1 MRRLAGVF
9 TLTTALIFLI
19 VAIEPAGAA
28 HADPVCSAD
37 QVRLGTCLSGPPKA
51 SIGGHDVELSD
62 AVNRGGGP
70 TGGRVPGSG
79 SARKPTAAEERRAR
93 EQAGGR
99 PEFWVVYTPPPE
111 APVVTISDIASFR
124 PAVGGNHTE
133 PNGWTVVGLHTN
145 FYSDAGSHVVDGTL
159 LGAAASVR
167 FTPTTWTWDFGDGT
181 SLISKWPGASWAAL
195 GVGEFEQTATSHV
208 YATATTATIRLTIDF
223 SAEYRIGA
231 GEWTPIAGSLP
242 VQAPPMTIIAGGAK
256 TVLVGHDCGSN
267 PRGPG
272 C

>member
-1 MRRLAGVF
+1 LQLSRSSSIAVVLALVF
-9 TLTTALIFLI
+9 VWVFIA
-19 VAIEPAGAA
+19 AIAPA
-28 HADPVCSAD
+28 HACDKYTQQTTGSCATTGVGGGKIDLESSRSSGG
-37 QVRLGTCLSGPPKA
+37 QSGP
-51 SIGGHDVELSD
+51 SD
-62 AVNRGGGP
+62 PARGG
-70 TGGRVPGSG
+70 G
-79 SARKPTAAEERRAR
+79 SARKPTAAEERLAR

-133 PNGWTVVGLHTN
+133 PNGWTVIGLHTN

-208 YATATTATIRLTIDF
+208 YATATTATIRLSIDF
-223 SAEYRIGA
+223 SAKYRIGA

-242 VQAPPMTIIAGGAK
+242 VQAPPTTIIAGGAK

>member
-1 MRRLAGVF
+1 MACAVATGV
-9 TLTTALIFLI
+9 
-19 VAIEPAGAA
+19 GGG
-28 HADPVCSAD
+28 
-37 QVRLGTCLSGPPKA
+37 QVDLESSSSSGGQSGP
-51 SIGGHDVELSD
+51 SD
-62 AVNRGGGP
+62 PARGG
-70 TGGRVPGSG
+70 G
-79 SARKPTAAEERRAR
+79 SARKPTAAEERLAR

-133 PNGWTVVGLHTN
+133 PNGWTVIGLHTN

-167 FTPTTWTWDFGDGT
+167 FTPTAWTWDFGDGT
-181 SLISKWPGASWAAL
+181 SLSSKWPGASWAAL

-242 VQAPPMTIIAGGAK
+242 VQAPPTTIIAGGAK

>member
-1 MRRLAGVF
+1 VVAAIVLLFVGFNASPAFACTGFTLQSGACSEVTAGVDGGQVD
-9 TLTTALIFLI
+9 L
-19 VAIEPAGAA
+19 ESSRSSG
-28 HADPVCSAD
+28 D
-37 QVRLGTCLSGPPKA
+37 QSGPTDPT
-51 SIGGHDVELSD
+51 
-62 AVNRGGGP
+62 RGG
-70 TGGRVPGSG
+70 S

-181 SLISKWPGASWAAL
+181 SLTSKWPGASWAAL

-242 VQAPPMTIIAGGAK
+242 VQAPPMSIIAGGAK

>member
-1 MRRLAGVF
+1 VLKVPALLVALLATTSMTQQAAGGV
-9 TLTTALIFLI
+9 
-19 VAIEPAGAA
+19 
-28 HADPVCSAD
+28 
-37 QVRLGTCLSGPPKA
+37 
-51 SIGGHDVELSD
+51 
-62 AVNRGGGP
+62 GGP
-70 TGGRVPGSG
+70 SCSVSQITTGNCGSVGSAINQGEVNLDGVSRSGGSQSGGG
-79 SARKPTAAEERRAR
+79 SARKPTAAEERLAR
-93 EQAGGR
+93 ERAGGR

-124 PAVGGNHTE
+124 PAVGGNHME

-167 FTPTTWTWDFGDGT
+167 FTPTTWTWDFGDGA
-181 SLISKWPGASWAAL
+181 SLISKSPGASWAAL
-195 GVGEFEQTATSHV
+195 GLGEFEQTATSHV
-208 YATATTATIRLTIDF
+208 YATATTATIQLTIAF
-223 SAEYRIGA
+223 RAEYRLGA

-242 VQAPPMTIIAGGAK
+242 VQAPPMTIVAGGAK
-256 TVLVGHDCGSN
+256 TVLVGRDCGSN